1 MEEAERII
9 AHLVGEQIVSGE
21 VTKDGIHLITR
32 NGLVIVMTVCE
43 GYPVLGVLQTEETV
57 HH

>member
-1 MEEAERII
+1 VEEAERLI

-21 VTKDGIHLITR
+21 VTKEGIHLITR
-32 NGLVIVMTVCE
+32 NGLVIVMTVVE
-43 GYPVLGVLQTEETV
+43 GYPVLGILQTEETV

>member
-1 MEEAERII
+1 MEEAERVI
-9 AHLVGEQIVSGE
+9 ASLVGEQIVSGE

-43 GYPVLGVLQTEETV
+43 GYPVLGILQTEETV

>member
-1 MEEAERII
+1 MEKAEDLI
-9 AHLVGEQIVSGE
+9 AHLIGKQIVSGE

-32 NGLVIVMTVCE
+32 NGLVVVMTVCE
-43 GYPVLGVLQTEETV
+43 GYPVLGLLQTEETV